1 MEKRKQSQFYLEINS
16 NEKIKETLTLDYG
29 NDEIKQHNKV
39 IYLGSN
45 PDDNLSREPMATKML
60 GPVNGRL
67 KKKILTYALRRL
79 LPNALP
85 QPPHDY
91 SHYYFPSMNDFR
103 KGPNISFKVIVLGI
117 ISNLIREPK

>member
-1 MEKRKQSQFYLEINS
+1 MPMVLATSVASSIRARKSKQLNTNFNSLCNTVFILEKRKQSQFYLEINS

-39 IYLGSN
+39 IYLGCN

-67 KKKILTYALRRL
+67 KKK
-79 LPNALP
+79 
-85 QPPHDY
+85 
-91 SHYYFPSMNDFR
+91 F
-103 KGPNISFKVIVLGI
+103 
-117 ISNLIREPK
+117 